1 MNDTEENGF
10 FTSRGRSED
19 KALAPEAVV
28 NNPLLPLLWRIQV
41 KEGLFTDE
49 GRSSCEEVA
58 HEDVVNYLEWAT
70 TKPMLWD
77 WFARRVKDADSNK
90 N

>member
-1 MNDTEENGF
+1 ME
-10 FTSRGRSED
+10 
-19 KALAPEAVV
+19 
-28 NNPLLPLLWRIQV
+28 
-41 KEGLFTDE
+41 EGLLTDQ
-49 GRSSCEEVA
+49 GRSSGEEVA

-77 WFARRVKDADSNK
+77 WSARRVKTADNK